1 MGVGRNN
8 GDQSADQGD
17 KDGADD
23 GSEKGVGKGQAVRQ
37 NAHNSSLRSRLRTA
51 IKAVRKA
58 IAQGDKAVAKV
69 RFLAELRRRI
79 QAAGG
84 SELIDERRTAEL
96 WTFERKLTSGNPNWS
111 LARTQPAEA

>member
-37 NAHNSSLRSRLRTA
+37 NAA
-51 IKAVRKA
+51 CG
-58 IAQGDKAVAKV
+58 Q
-69 RFLAELRRRI
+69 
-79 QAAGG
+79 
-84 SELIDERRTAEL
+84 TAEAEAL
-96 WTFERKLTSGNPNWS
+96 
-111 LARTQPAEA
+111 TQPDHALLIPISSCFDGDRCFFVVVKLFLEGNFLFIHVSLSFIVF